1 MKIKSNEDDPVS
13 DLGNHKDIPTNAAN
27 PNTQPTA
34 NRKQIKKM
42 CEMSIQIH
50 NANDTAHSDQT
61 GRFPV
66 TSSSANKYIIVL
78 VEVDGNFID
87 AEPMKNKTAGSMIK
101 AYLALWKQL
110 AASGT
115 V

>member
-1 MKIKSNEDDPVS
+1 MRD
-13 DLGNHKDIPTNAAN
+13 
-27 PNTQPTA
+27 
-34 NRKQIKKM
+34 M
-42 CEMSIQIH
+42 FIQIH

-61 GRFPV
+61 GCFLV
-66 TSSSANKYIIVL
+66 TSSSGNKYIMVL

-110 AASGT
+110 KASGT
-115 V
+115 VKPTTHLLDSKASEEFKAEIR